1 MALFK
6 FKCPECGFKQRLLL
20 PNRPLGEFPCP
31 NHEDLV
37 MMETDNGINSLVVDR
52 IDNGIMNK
60 IVERPRDILDIKK
73 DHSAKDGTAEK
84 APNELV

>member
-1 MALFK
+1 
-6 FKCPECGFKQRLLL
+6 
-20 PNRPLGEFPCP
+20 
-31 NHEDLV
+31 